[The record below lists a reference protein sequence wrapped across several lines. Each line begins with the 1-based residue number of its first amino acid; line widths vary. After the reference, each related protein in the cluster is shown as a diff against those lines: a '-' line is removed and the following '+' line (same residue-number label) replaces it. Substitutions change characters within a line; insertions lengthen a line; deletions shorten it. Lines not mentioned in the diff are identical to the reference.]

1 MEVETMKKRMLSFL
15 MTLTLCASLTVP
27 VFAAGS
33 TVTLPRLAD
42 DPDVKLT
49 ITNVLASYKIPL
61 TMGDWDWEKEEMVYH
76 EEVVTVYRLP
86 ASGAYLTAEYNGFF
100 ELFPGGDGYYS
111 LQNGKFVLDT
121 EAEYYGQMSYLNTYM
136 SGSSRAELSED
147 DNSGIFAYLYGH
159 GYDTEDTFFFTH
171 ADLSKYDVT
180 PAKPAPVTPVAPAAS
195 DFTDVSA
202 SAYYA
207 KAVKWA
213 VDNNVTAGTTPT
225 TFSPDST
232 CTNAQ
237 ILTFMWR
244 AAGSPEP
251 AAANPFS
258 NLTGSEYYAKAAA
271 WAYENGMV
279 SGPSF
284 DGNKPCTRAMTM
296 EYFWKQAGSPSAS
309 VSDKFTDVSA
319 SASYAQAVAWA
330 VDNGVTAG
338 VTETTF
344 VPSQTC
350 TRGQIVTFLYRALV

>member
-1 MEVETMKKRMLSFL
+1 MKEVKSMKKRVMSLF
-15 MTLTLCASLTVP
+15 MTFALCAGLTVP
-27 VFAAGS
+27 AFAAGS
-33 TVTLPRLAD
+33 TVTLPKLAD
-42 DPDVKLT
+42 DPNVKLT
-49 ITNVLASYKIPL
+49 LTNVLNTYKIP
-61 TMGDWDWEKEEMVYH
+61 MMMEKWDYEKDEPYYQEEEM
-76 EEVVTVYRLP
+76 TVYRLSN
-86 ASGAYLTAEYNGFF
+86 SGSYFKADSNSFF
-100 ELFPGGDGYYS
+100 ELFPGGIGFYS
-111 LQNGKFVLDT
+111 LNNGKFVIDP
-121 EAEYYGQMSYLNTYM
+121 EVDYNGQMAYLGTYGRTSIEM
-136 SGSSRAELSED
+136 VEE
-147 DNSGIFAYLYGH
+147 NKSGIY
-159 GYDTEDTFFFTH
+159 GYDYGFNEGEYFYFTY

-180 PAKPAPVTPVAPAAS
+180 PKPAAPVTPAAPAAS
-195 DFTDVSA
+195 GFTDVSA

-213 VDNNVTAGTTPT
+213 VENNVTAGTTPT

-251 AAANPFS
+251 SAANPFS

-279 SGPSF
+279 SGTSF

-296 EYFWKQAGSPSAS
+296 EYFWKQAGSPAAA

-319 SASYAQAVAWA
+319 ADSYAQAVAWA

-338 VTETTF
+338 VSENTF

-350 TRGQIVTFLYRALV
+350 TRGQIVTFLYRTLF